1 MFSMINIINSKIYF
15 GINIIQILLKWG
27 NNKDNILLY
36 EFNSIQTF

>member
-15 GINIIQILLKWG
+15 DINIIQILLIWG